1 VLIYDR
7 VEMFDMQKVNDVID
21 DLKSARLS
29 PKELQKQYA
38 ACRIAQNASTNL
50 PPQVAPNV
58 QEVILAKN
66 RKFWLS
72 KTIFSPHFIA
82 QVLAIF
88 KDFKFGEDKDYH
100 KHLTGSASTES
111 IPESAAFKFVISF
124 FLTVA
129 LRSKERAV
137 LPDFVALIRQALMKN
152 IGLCLWLIET
162 FSSQDFIKEF
172 FIDCPVHDMARF
184 TSGLLKTAMEQ
195 VYEKEEAAMKAYIDV
210 ISSTEQLSGFVTESL
225 GSTVEEELVV
235 DGKQHTEQ
243 TELTVCSHC
252 SQLRLIKL
260 AASSAKLPKLVV
272 MINAFIHMST
282 STYCLSRFKMSG

>member
-1 VLIYDR
+1 MLIYDR

-38 ACRIAQNASTNL
+38 ACRITQNASTSL
-50 PPQVAPNV
+50 PPQIAPNV

-72 KTIFSPHFIA
+72 KTIFSPHFIT
-82 QVLAIF
+82 QVLSIF
-88 KDFKFGEDKDYH
+88 KDFTFGEDKDYH
-100 KHLTGSASTES
+100 KYLAGSASTES
-111 IPESAAFKFVISF
+111 IPEFKAFKFVISF
-124 FLTVA
+124 FLTIA
-129 LRSKERAV
+129 LRSKERGV
-137 LPDFVALIRQALMKN
+137 LPDFVALIRQALTKN

-184 TSGLLKTAMEQ
+184 TSGLLNTAMEQ
-195 VYEKEEAAMKAYIDV
+195 VYQKEEAAMKAYIDV
-210 ISSTEQLSGFVTESL
+210 IGSQEQLSDFINEGL
-225 GSTVEEELVV
+225 GSTVEEELII
-235 DGKQHTEQ
+235 DGKQHTDQ

-252 SQLRLIKL
+252 SQLRLVKL
-260 AASSAKLPKLVV
+260 AASSAKLPKLIMMV
-272 MINAFIHMST
+272 NAFIHMST
-282 STYCLSRFKMSG
+282 STYCLSRFKMTG